1 MALEGQP
8 HLHNPPAQQDQTHG
22 PDQPEDEI
30 GQVVD
35 HRQRVAGG
43 KGRHGVQEQ
52 KGQNRH
58 GGAIAAIAPPD
69 LAFQQGIV
77 GDGLGILLSF
87 GSLGKQIFHGVYP
100 PLDEMKKSLY
110 LLIG

>member
-22 PDQPEDEI
+22 PDSPKMKSDRLLTTVS
-30 GQVVD
+30 GSL
-35 HRQRVAGG
+35 AA

-77 GDGLGILLSF
+77 GDGLGIS
-87 GSLGKQIFHGVYP
+87 S
-100 PLDEMKKSLY
+100 
-110 LLIG
+110 